1 MLFRSYYSWSSPV
14 AVYSND
20 GTPYIVFCNSIGQ
33 VLLIDALTGETLYTL
48 NSGGGNFEGS
58 PAIFNNK
65 IVIGSR
71 GKRIFCIEIK

>member
-1 MLFRSYYSWSSPV
+1 MGKRF
-14 AVYSND
+14 A
-20 GTPYIVFCNSIGQ
+20 I
-33 VLLIDALTGETLYTL
+33 LLLEFTIDALTGETLYTL